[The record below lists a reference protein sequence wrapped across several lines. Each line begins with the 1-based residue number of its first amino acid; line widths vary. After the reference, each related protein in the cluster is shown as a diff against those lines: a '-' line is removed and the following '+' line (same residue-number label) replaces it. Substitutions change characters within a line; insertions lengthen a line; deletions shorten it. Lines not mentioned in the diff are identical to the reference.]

1 MKILLPTDGSEH
13 SEVAAKFL
21 TCLNLSVEDEITIF
35 HTTYWGP
42 PLWYIKEFGEES
54 HYKALKAIKK
64 EIAPRIIDSVLRI
77 LQPVKARISTAIV
90 EGCSAEDCIIEA
102 AVDSDMD
109 LIVMGAQ
116 GIRGI
121 KSFFIGSVTREV
133 SIKAPKP
140 VLIVK
145 LPTHEKPAGL
155 KVLFATDGSDNSRD
169 TGKFLS
175 RAPFYDDM
183 EISILNVM
191 PSEAL
196 DIPRTFD
203 PGVIEEI
210 IDVEEKIRETRV
222 AESKRIIEY
231 ARELLGKKFSSVNV
245 ISEFGDSSREI
256 LKIAEELKANL
267 IVVGCRGLRG
277 IKGMMGS
284 VSRNILS
291 HSECSVLIG
300 KTCKD

>member
-1 MKILLPTDGSEH
+1 
-13 SEVAAKFL
+13 
-21 TCLNLSVEDEITIF
+21 
-35 HTTYWGP
+35 
-42 PLWYIKEFGEES
+42 
-54 HYKALKAIKK
+54 
-64 EIAPRIIDSVLRI
+64 
-77 LQPVKARISTAIV
+77 
-90 EGCSAEDCIIEA
+90 
-102 AVDSDMD
+102 
-109 LIVMGAQ
+109 
-116 GIRGI
+116 
-121 KSFFIGSVTREV
+121 
-133 SIKAPKP
+133 
-140 VLIVK
+140 
-145 LPTHEKPAGL
+145 
-155 KVLFATDGSDNSRD
+155 VLFATDGSDNSRD